1 MADIFLSYAK
11 EDRETA
17 KLLARILE
25 AAGWTVCWDI
35 DVVPGS
41 DWQSVHQAAQREA
54 RCTVVLWS
62 GHSAASQRVNEE
74 IQAGRGRRQLIPVLI
89 EPVEPP
95 AHLRAIQF
103 ADLTQWDR
111 SPGDPGV
118 RQLIAGLQSMLGE
131 SIPPA
136 ASAPPRP
143 APSSGLP
150 PASPGGIGVVVDAVK
165 GVIKLLRPLRF
176 KKSPAST
183 GAESPV
189 DATAIVEPV
198 LLGVA
203 APRAIAAGSHFTAR
217 FAAYVAAAKPAAQE
231 HLQSL
236 GDADDR
242 MVLDIPP
249 DRAARWRVGAPVS
262 VRLTGE
268 HTTITPAERQF
279 EWNGRENLA
288 AFAVAVDNAAP
299 ASGIQLCFHVFLG
312 PVQIAF
318 VPLSVAIGATPEDS
332 PAPRLEVRAPAS
344 AFASYSSKDAQAV
357 ARSLSTLTR
366 WAPTL
371 DIFQDCLD
379 LKTEPTPFKDQLA
392 KEIAAREV
400 FLLFWSRHA
409 SASEWV
415 RWEFERAKE
424 KPGLNA
430 ILPMP
435 LEDPAIVPPPPGF
448 DDKHLRDR
456 FMIAAYGLQ
465 KIAETVRGAE

>member
-1 MADIFLSYAK
+1 
-11 EDRETA
+11 
-17 KLLARILE
+17 
-25 AAGWTVCWDI
+25 
-35 DVVPGS
+35 
-41 DWQSVHQAAQREA
+41 
-54 RCTVVLWS
+54 
-62 GHSAASQRVNEE
+62 
-74 IQAGRGRRQLIPVLI
+74 
-89 EPVEPP
+89 
-95 AHLRAIQF
+95 
-103 ADLTQWDR
+103 
-111 SPGDPGV
+111 
-118 RQLIAGLQSMLGE
+118 
-131 SIPPA
+131 
-136 ASAPPRP
+136 
-143 APSSGLP
+143 
-150 PASPGGIGVVVDAVK
+150 
-165 GVIKLLRPLRF
+165 
-176 KKSPAST
+176 
-183 GAESPV
+183 
-189 DATAIVEPV
+189 V

-203 APRAIAAGSHFTAR
+203 APRAVPAASTFTAR
-217 FAAYVAAAKPAAQE
+217 FAAYVAAAKAAAQE
-231 HLQSL
+231 HLQNL
-236 GDADDR
+236 GDIDDR

-249 DRAARWRVGAPVS
+249 DRTPRWRIGAPVT

-268 HTTITPAERQF
+268 HAKIAPAEREF

-288 AFAVAVDNAAP
+288 AFAVQLDPHPPRAT
-299 ASGIQLCFHVFLG
+299 IQLCFHVFLG

-318 VPLSVAIGATPEDS
+318 IPLSVAIGAKPEDS

-379 LKTEPTPFKDQLA
+379 LKTEPTPFKEQLA

-424 KPGLNA
+424 KPGINA

-448 DDKHLRDR
+448 EDKHLRDR

-465 KIAETVRGAE
+465 KIAETARGTE